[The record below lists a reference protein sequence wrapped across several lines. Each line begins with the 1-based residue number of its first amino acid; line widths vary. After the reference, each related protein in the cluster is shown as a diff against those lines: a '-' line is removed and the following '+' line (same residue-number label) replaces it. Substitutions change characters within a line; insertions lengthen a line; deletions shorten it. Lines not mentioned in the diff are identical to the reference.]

1 MAIRT
6 VRVWQMKMPY
16 YYRFTCEKCGCRTH
30 WITGEITVEE
40 NEQSSLAQSMNDRI
54 SRIQKELDDCCAGKR
69 MLVGD
74 VTEWVHGAL
83 SYFGEAKCPRC
94 KEIPSWAP
102 RLAPG
107 LMKRKQQKN
116 SDAFNATPVL
126 CRPEVVFGGDLPEPD
141 EPDFMVPCRLEI
153 HGSSFGVPHASPVY
167 LNGEKIGETDQS
179 SVDISVETRY
189 RDNLIIIYQNPFT
202 SYIEAEEGKTLQ
214 LQYKNFMVRKVE
226 EGE

>member
-1 MAIRT
+1 
-6 VRVWQMKMPY
+6 
-16 YYRFTCEKCGCRTH
+16 
-30 WITGEITVEE
+30 
-40 NEQSSLAQSMNDRI
+40 
-54 SRIQKELDDCCAGKR
+54 
-69 MLVGD
+69 
-74 VTEWVHGAL
+74 
-83 SYFGEAKCPRC
+83 
-94 KEIPSWAP
+94 
-102 RLAPG
+102 
-107 LMKRKQQKN
+107 MKRKQQKN
-116 SDAFNATPVL
+116 ADAFNATPVL
-126 CRPEVVFGGDLPEPD
+126 SRPEVVFGGDLPEPD

-153 HGSSFGVPHASPVY
+153 HGLSFGVPHASPVY